1 MLADTEGRLR
11 WASASNQLAQNAE
24 DHQEREAQGPCMA
37 AFIQR
42 TAMSVADAREGP
54 DSYGMRSVLAK
65 GEVLAALSVPVE
77 LEGGPIG
84 TLDLYSARP
93 REWDN
98 SEVSALQAYAAI
110 VASLL
115 GAAVAAHAKVRLA
128 EQLQA
133 ALEHRG
139 LIERAKGILMAR
151 DDIDA
156 ATAFE
161 RLRIAARSSRRPLTD
176 VVRDVIAGK
185 PLSDRRNSST

>member
-1 MLADTEGRLR
+1 M
-11 WASASNQLAQNAE
+11 
-24 DHQEREAQGPCMA
+24 
-37 AFIQR
+37 
-42 TAMSVADAREGP
+42 
-54 DSYGMRSVLAK
+54 
-65 GEVLAALSVPVE
+65 
-77 LEGGPIG
+77 GGPIG
-84 TLDLYSARP
+84 TLDLYSAKP

-115 GAAVAAHAKVRLA
+115 GAAAAAHSTGRLA

-161 RLRIAARSSRRPLTD
+161 RLRSAARSSRRPLAE
-176 VVRDVIAGK
+176 VVREVIAGTS
-185 PLSDRRNSST
+185 LTARGNGRQ